1 MFTSSNYKNKELP
14 MKLRNLALGLVLA
27 ALMGVAQDAKK
38 TDAQPPKEAQDPVCG
53 MMVETA
59 TAQKTEYKGKT
70 YYFCS
75 IDDKKEFDK
84 APSTY
89 IKLDKKDTTKK

>member
-1 MFTSSNYKNKELP
+1 
-14 MKLRNLALGLVLA
+14 MKLRNLALALVLSA
-27 ALMGVAQDAKK
+27 PVTVSFAGAQDAKK
-38 TDAQPPKEAQDPVCG
+38 TDEKPAKQAQDPVCG
-53 MMVETA
+53 MMVDTA
-59 TAQKTEYKGKT
+59 TAPKTELKGKT

-89 IKLDKKDTTKK
+89 IKVDKKETTKK

>member
-1 MFTSSNYKNKELP
+1 
-14 MKLRNLALGLVLA
+14 MKLRNLAL
-27 ALMGVAQDAKK
+27 ALFLIVPFAIAQDAKK
-38 TDAQPPKEAQDPVCG
+38 TTDQKPAKDAQDPVCG
-53 MMVETA
+53 MMVDIA
-59 TAQKTEYKGKT
+59 TAQKSEFKGKT

-89 IKLDKKDTTKK
+89 IKVDKKDTTKK

>member
-1 MFTSSNYKNKELP
+1 
-14 MKLRNLALGLVLA
+14 MKLPNFALALALA
-27 ALMGVAQDAKK
+27 APFSVSFAQDAKK
-38 TDAQPPKEAQDPVCG
+38 TDEKPAKEAQDPVCG

-59 TAQKTEYKGKT
+59 TAPKTEYKGKT

-75 IDDKKEFDK
+75 IDEKKEFDK